1 VESNEQVIEL
11 LGEIR
16 DIQREQADQY
26 RRLAEQSIEL
36 QQTGIM
42 RYEQFQVLYRR
53 VLVVCVVAVVLL
65 IALLAL
71 LLFF

>member
-36 QQTGIM
+36 QQTGIT

-53 VLVVCVVAVVLL
+53 VLVVCVVAVGLL